1 METKPKLISTYTI
14 EIKEWQEKK
23 IRLKEK
29 YPDLTDTDLEYEEGK
44 VEQLFDRI
52 HARIGRTIGKTKEG
66 LLEFIEKL

>member
-29 YPDLTDTDLEYEEGK
+29 YPDLTDQDLEYEEGK